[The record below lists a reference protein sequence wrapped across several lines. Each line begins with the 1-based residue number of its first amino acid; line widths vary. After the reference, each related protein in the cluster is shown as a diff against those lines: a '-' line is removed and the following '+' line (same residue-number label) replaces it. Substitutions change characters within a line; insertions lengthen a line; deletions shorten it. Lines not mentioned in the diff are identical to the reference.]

1 MYGIHFYKDR
11 NGVAPVYEYLQELRS
26 KPDKNS
32 RIKLAITLSKARK
45 ARGLTQKKLSEL
57 AGVKQSA
64 ISRIERGDVNIRLGT
79 LAKLSA
85 ALNKKMQVVPLD

>member
-1 MYGIHFYKDR
+1 MAGAILEKTWAE
-11 NGVAPVYEYLQELRS
+11 VQSELFTPEEIAAS
-26 KPDKNS
+26 TA
-32 RIKLAITLSKARK
+32 RIKMAITLSKARK

-85 ALNKKMQVVPLD
+85 ALNMNCGSFVKNL

>member
-1 MYGIHFYKDR
+1 MAGAILEKSWAE
-11 NGVAPVYEYLQELRS
+11 VQSELFTPEEIAASRA
-26 KPDKNS
+26 
-32 RIKLAITLSKARK
+32 RIKMAITLSKARK

-64 ISRIERGDVNIRLGT
+64 ISRLERGDVNIRLGT

-85 ALNKKMQVVPLD
+85 ALNMKMQVVPLE